1 MHSISHWVADWKRQ
15 CSSFVIHWVKS
26 DLLNLASRF
35 TGLLTQSGQY
45 TVREWSN
52 ADASKVGGAH
62 TFCVALSLAVL
73 HKVYWW
79 HTASTE
85 EEMEPKIAHFQFICF
100 RFSRV
105 GAWQETERS
114 RVSTWGNHWT
124 PSSFFSLF
132 IPTKDLKAVWS
143 KICCGKYSICSTYQG
158 DTLSGSS
165 FSIQC
170 VGVEVVRNG
179 REKLRRGKGGEK
191 GNWVMALGIY
201 LFTCM
206 HTGEGEKSTGP
217 CRNLCFY
224 IFQKGWANMKKGIWI
239 SCFSLSWGVEK
250 QKKGQ
255 RYTFPTRLLCAWSRL
270 IKQ

>member
-1 MHSISHWVADWKRQ
+1 MQMLVRLEEPILSVLLFHWLCCTKCIDGTQHRQ
-15 CSSFVIHWVKS
+15 KEKWSQRPLTSSSSAS
-26 DLLNLASRF
+26 DSA
-35 TGLLTQSGQY
+35 
-45 TVREWSN
+45 
-52 ADASKVGGAH
+52 
-62 TFCVALSLAVL
+62 
-73 HKVYWW
+73 
-79 HTASTE
+79 
-85 EEMEPKIAHFQFICF
+85 
-100 RFSRV
+100 V

-158 DTLSGSS
+158 ETLSGSS

-206 HTGEGEKSTGP
+206 HTGEREKSTGP

-224 IFQKGWANMKKGIWI
+224 IFQNGWAYMKKGIWI